1 MIRLTSC
8 AKAHGVAKNQEL
20 VATASVKCAIGV
32 VTRVESQDREGG
44 EARRPK
50 RPIPPQQNTL
60 TKGGKQLGS
69 SSSECGW
76 AQQSNS
82 NLNARGLG
90 WGVDALRRWKGVGR
104 WTVTVWSRCSQ
115 ISVFLEEGVNRGTKG
130 EIPMVRGTFIET
142 ASATP
147 KYRSL

>member
-1 MIRLTSC
+1 MR
-8 AKAHGVAKNQEL
+8 
-20 VATASVKCAIGV
+20 IGV

-76 AQQSNS
+76 AQQSNR

-90 WGVDALRRWKGVGR
+90 WGVDALRRWKGVGYR
-104 WTVTVWSRCSQ
+104 HPDCAR
-115 ISVFLEEGVNRGTKG
+115 SVHRDGQCNAKVSIAASMIRLTSCAKAHGVAKNQ
-130 EIPMVRGTFIET
+130 ELVAT
-142 ASATP
+142 ASVKCANW
-147 KYRSL
+147 SSNSC